1 MLALRVDVCH
11 GIAPRKP
18 SDKGP
23 QEVPMPSFTLTD
35 ATHDLW
41 EERFSLS
48 AKDVEKNS
56 TAAWSVTKRTLR
68 GGRRAGVDLIEVDN
82 GALTFSIIPTRGMG
96 LWQGR
101 YRGLFL
107 GWNSPVTDGPV
118 HPSFVNLTNWGGLGW
133 LEGFDELL
141 ARCGLENNGAPY
153 TEGGA
158 TFGLHGKIANIP
170 AHYVAVHVEDAPNG
184 MIAIEGHVDEAKLFS
199 TQVRMVTTIS
209 TRPGSNALTV
219 RDEFRNVG
227 DLPQEMQ
234 ILYHWNFGKP
244 FLEEG
249 ARFAAPARTVVPRN
263 ARAVEG
269 LDGFEL
275 YQAPEPKFAEQVYL
289 LELLGARET
298 DRTLAMLRD
307 RAGEKAVVLRFDRSQ
322 LPAFTLWKNT
332 GGLKSGYVTGLEPGT
347 NYPNPKPVERER
359 GRMVTLPPGGSFV
372 AETTLEVLADRSEV
386 ARVEA
391 EIATLQQQA
400 PRVTHP
406 APIEPFTT
414 V

>member
-1 MLALRVDVCH
+1 
-11 GIAPRKP
+11 
-18 SDKGP
+18 
-23 QEVPMPSFTLTD
+23 MPSFTLTD
-35 ATHDLW
+35 VKHDLC

-82 GALTFSIIPTRGMG
+82 GVLAFSIVPTRGMG
-96 LWQGR
+96 LWQAH
-101 YRGLFL
+101 YRDLFV
-107 GWNSPVTDGPV
+107 GWHSPVTDGPV
-118 HPSFVNLTNWGGLGW
+118 NPSFVNLMNWGGLGW

-153 TEGGA
+153 VEGGA

-170 AHYVAVHVEDAPNG
+170 AHYVAVHVGEGPGGA
-184 MIAIEGHVDEAKLFS
+184 IAVEGHVDETKLFS
-199 TQVRMVTTIS
+199 TQIRMVTTIS
-209 TRPGSNALTV
+209 TKPGSNALTV
-219 RDEFRNVG
+219 SDEFRNLG
-227 DLPQEMQ
+227 DSSQEMQ
-234 ILYHWNFGKP
+234 ILYHWNFGQP

-249 ARFAAPARTVVPRN
+249 ARFAAPAKTVVPRN
-263 ARAVEG
+263 ARAVAG
-269 LDGFEL
+269 LDRFEL
-275 YQAPEPKFAEQVYL
+275 YQAPEPGFAEQVYFF
-289 LELLGARET
+289 ELIGAKEN

-307 RAGEKAVVLRFDRSQ
+307 HAGEKAVVLRFHRSQ

-359 GRMVTLPPGGSFV
+359 GRVVMLPPGESYV
-372 AETTLEVLADRSEV
+372 TETTLEVLADRFDV

-391 EIATLQQQA
+391 EIASLQKQA
-400 PRVTHP
+400 TRVIHR
-406 APIEPFTT
+406 APIESFTT

>member
-1 MLALRVDVCH
+1 
-11 GIAPRKP
+11 
-18 SDKGP
+18 
-23 QEVPMPSFTLTD
+23 MPSFTLTD
-35 ATHDLW
+35 ARNDLW

-48 AKDVEKNS
+48 AKDVDKNS
-56 TAAWSVTKRTLR
+56 AAAWTIAKRTLR

-82 GALTFSIIPTRGMG
+82 GALAFSIVPTRGMG
-96 LWQGR
+96 LWRGC
-101 YRGLFL
+101 YRDRVL
-107 GWNSPVTDGPV
+107 GWRSPVTDGPV
-118 HPSFVNLTNWGGLGW
+118 NPSFVNLMNWGGLGW

-170 AHYVAVHVEDAPNG
+170 AHYVAVHVAEGPDG
-184 MIAIEGHVDEAKLFS
+184 TISVEGHVDESKLFS

-219 RDEFRNVG
+219 RDEFRNLG
-227 DLPQEMQ
+227 NSAQEIQ

-249 ARFAAPARTVVPRN
+249 ARFTAPARAVVPRN

-269 LDGFEL
+269 LDGFER
-275 YQAPEPKFAEQVYL
+275 YQAPEPGFAEQVYFF
-289 LELLGARET
+289 ELLGAGKG

-307 RAGEKAVVLRFDRSQ
+307 RAGETAVVLRFDRSQ

-332 GGLKSGYVTGLEPGT
+332 GGLESGYVTGLEPGT
-347 NYPNPKPVERER
+347 NYPNPKPFERER
-359 GRMVTLPPGGSFV
+359 GRVVTLPPGESYV
-372 AETTLEVLADRSEV
+372 TETTLEVLADRSDV

-391 EIATLQQQA
+391 EIATLQKQA
-400 PRVTHP
+400 TRVVH
-406 APIEPFTT
+406 ASPIEPFTT